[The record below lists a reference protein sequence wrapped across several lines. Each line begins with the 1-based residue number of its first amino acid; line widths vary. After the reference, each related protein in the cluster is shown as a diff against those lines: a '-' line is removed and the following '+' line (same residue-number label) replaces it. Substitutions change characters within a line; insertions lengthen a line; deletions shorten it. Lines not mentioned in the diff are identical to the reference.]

1 MRASLMHVRKLSND
15 KEKIGALYGPQ
26 PHLMNCLEANNKVH
40 GDVFRFSEIMVDFFH
55 LLTFENHL
63 QRGAKKFLLV

>member
-26 PHLMNCLEANNKVH
+26 PHLVNSLEANNKVQA
-40 GDVFRFSEIMVDFFH
+40 DMFR
-55 LLTFENHL
+55 L
-63 QRGAKKFLLV
+63 RGSVK